1 MNIKS
6 RTKIAFVAN
15 TAWSVFNFR
24 HGLLLRL
31 LNDGYHVSVVAPTD
45 IFVEKLKDMGC
56 DVFDLPMSAK
66 GVNPFDDIKLVTS
79 LYRYYRELKPDL
91 IIHYTIKPNIYG
103 SLAAKMAGIPSL
115 AITTGLG
122 YTFVNNNLIAKIAR
136 QLYKIAF
143 RYPKEVWF
151 LNEDDRQAFLEYS
164 LVSGSKAK
172 LLHGEGVNVSH
183 FSPISVSSN
192 NNRITFLIIARM
204 LWDKGIGEYIEAARV
219 IKSKYPKTH
228 FQLLGACDVP
238 NPSLIS
244 REQIS
249 VWESEGIVE
258 YLGTTDDVRTVIA
271 NVDCVVLPSY
281 REGIPRTML
290 EAAAMAKPLIVSDA
304 PGCKDVVIHGKTG
317 FLCKVK
323 NSDSLAAAM
332 ELIVNQST
340 QERVDMGMA
349 GRNLV
354 LHKFD
359 ERVVIEKYIEMLSK
373 YNFSADG
380 IPIKKS
386 SDSRIDSIFS

>member
-1 MNIKS
+1 MNIC
-6 RTKIAFVAN
+6 FVAN
-15 TAWSVFNFR
+15 TAWSMFNFR
-24 HGLLLRL
+24 RGLLLHL
-31 LNDGYHVSVVAPTD
+31 INCGYQLTIIAPNDDYTKKLED
-45 IFVEKLKDMGC
+45 IGC
-56 DVFDLPMSAK
+56 IVHDLPMSAK
-66 GVNPFDDIKLVTS
+66 GVNPFDDIKLVTL
-79 LYRYYRELKPDL
+79 LYRYYRKLNPDF

-122 YTFVNNNLIAKIAR
+122 YTFVNDNFIAKIAR
-136 QLYKIAF
+136 QLYKMAF

-151 LNEDDRQAFLEYS
+151 LNEDDRQAFLAYS
-164 LVSGSKAK
+164 LVSENKAK

-183 FSPISVSSN
+183 FSPISSSMGN
-192 NNRITFLIIARM
+192 NSTTFLLIARM

-249 VWESEGIVE
+249 IWESEGIVE

-304 PGCKDVVIHGKTG
+304 PGCKDVVINGKTG

-323 NSDSLAAAM
+323 NRDSLAAAM
-332 ELIVNQST
+332 ELIINQST
-340 QERVDMGMA
+340 QERVDMGVA

-359 ERVVIEKYIEMLSK
+359 EQVVIKKYIDMLSR
-373 YNFSADG
+373 YNLSVSG
-380 IPIKKS
+380 VTIKRKV
-386 SDSRIDSIFS
+386 DSRIDNILS

>member
-1 MNIKS
+1 MKQKNRKL
-6 RTKIAFVAN
+6 TLVAN
-15 TAWSVFNFR
+15 TAWSMFNFR
-24 HGLLLRL
+24 RGLLSRL
-31 LNDGYHVSVVAPTD
+31 IGDGYQLIIIAPHD
-45 IFVEKLKDMGC
+45 DYSDKLRAMGC
-56 DVFDLPMSAK
+56 AVVDLPIEAK
-66 GVNPFDDIKLVTS
+66 GTNPLQDLKLIHT
-79 LYRYYRELKPDL
+79 LYRLYQQITPDF

-103 SLAAKMAGIPSL
+103 SLAAKIAGIPSL

-122 YTFVNNNLIAKIAR
+122 YTFVNDNFIAKIAR
-136 QLYKIAF
+136 QLYKMAF

-151 LNEDDRQAFLEYS
+151 LNEDDRQAFLAYS
-164 LVSGSKAK
+164 LVSENKAK

-183 FSPISVSSN
+183 FSPISSSSGN
-192 NNRITFLIIARM
+192 NPTTFLLIARM

-219 IKSKYPKTH
+219 IKSKYPRTH

-244 REQIS
+244 REQIGI
-249 VWESEGIVE
+249 WESEGIVE

-304 PGCKDVVIHGKTG
+304 PGCKDVVINGKTG

-323 NSDSLAAAM
+323 NRDSLAAAM
-332 ELIVNQST
+332 ELIINQST
-340 QERVDMGMA
+340 QERVDMGVA

-354 LHKFD
+354 LQKFD
-359 ERVVIEKYIEMLSK
+359 ERVVIKKYIDMLSR
-373 YNFSADG
+373 YNLGVSG
-380 IPIKKS
+380 VTIKRKV
-386 SDSRIDSIFS
+386 DSRIDSILS

>member
-1 MNIKS
+1 MNIC
-6 RTKIAFVAN
+6 FVAN
-15 TAWSVFNFR
+15 TAWSMFNFR
-24 HGLLLRL
+24 RGLLLHL
-31 LNDGYHVSVVAPTD
+31 INCGYQLTIIAPNDDYTKKLED
-45 IFVEKLKDMGC
+45 IGC
-56 DVFDLPMSAK
+56 IVHDLPMSAK
-66 GVNPFDDIKLVTS
+66 GVNPFDDIKLVTL
-79 LYRYYRELKPDL
+79 LYRYYRKLNPDF

-122 YTFVNNNLIAKIAR
+122 YTFVNDNFIAKIAR
-136 QLYKIAF
+136 QLYKMAF

-151 LNEDDRQAFLEYS
+151 LNEDDRQSFLAYS
-164 LVSGSKAK
+164 LVSENKAK

-183 FSPISVSSN
+183 FSPISSSMGN
-192 NNRITFLIIARM
+192 NSTTFLLIARM

-249 VWESEGIVE
+249 IWESEGIVE

-304 PGCKDVVIHGKTG
+304 PGCKDVVINGKTG

-323 NSDSLAAAM
+323 NRDSLAAAM
-332 ELIVNQST
+332 ELIINQST
-340 QERVDMGMA
+340 QERVDMGVA

-359 ERVVIEKYIEMLSK
+359 EQVVIKKYIDMLSR
-373 YNFSADG
+373 YNLSVSG
-380 IPIKKS
+380 VTIKRKV
-386 SDSRIDSIFS
+386 DSRIDNILS

>member
-1 MNIKS
+1 MNNK
-6 RTKIAFVAN
+6 KLAFVAN
-15 TAWSVFNFR
+15 TAWSMFNFR
-24 HGLLLRL
+24 HGLLKRL
-31 LNDGYHVSVVAPTD
+31 LSDGYHISVVTPND
-45 IFVEKLKDMGC
+45 KFSGKLKDMGC
-56 DVFDLPMSAK
+56 DVIDLPMSAK
-66 GVNPFDDIKLVTS
+66 GVNPFDDIKLVTL
-79 LYRYYRELKPDL
+79 LYRYYRKLNPDF

-103 SLAAKMAGIPSL
+103 SLAAKMAAIPSL

-122 YTFVNNNLIAKIAR
+122 YTFVNDNFIAKIAR
-136 QLYKIAF
+136 QLYKMAF

-192 NNRITFLIIARM
+192 NNRLTFLLIARM

-323 NSDSLAAAM
+323 NRDSLAAAM
-332 ELIVNQST
+332 ELIINQST

-359 ERVVIEKYIEMLSK
+359 ERVVIEKYIDMLSK
-373 YNFSADG
+373 YNFSSDG
-380 IPIKKS
+380 IPINEKS
-386 SDSRIDSIFS
+386 DRRIDSIFS

>member
-1 MNIKS
+1 MNKNHIV
-6 RTKIAFVAN
+6 IVAN

-24 HGLLLRL
+24 HGLLNRL
-31 LNDGYHVSVVAPTD
+31 LSDGYHISVVAPND
-45 IFVEKLKDMGC
+45 KFSGKLKDMGC
-56 DVFDLPMSAK
+56 DVIDLPMSAK
-66 GVNPFDDIKLVTS
+66 GVNPFDDIKLVTL
-79 LYRYYRELKPDL
+79 LYRYYRKLNPDF

-103 SLAAKMAGIPSL
+103 SLAAKIAGIPSL

-122 YTFVNNNLIAKIAR
+122 YTFVNDNFIAKIAR
-136 QLYKIAF
+136 QLYKMAF

-151 LNEDDRQAFLEYS
+151 LNEDDRQAFLAYS
-164 LVSGSKAK
+164 LVNENKAK

-183 FSPISVSSN
+183 FSPIPSSSGN
-192 NNRITFLIIARM
+192 NPTTFLLIARM

-228 FQLLGACDVP
+228 FQLLGSCDVP

-244 REQIS
+244 REQIGI
-249 VWESEGIVE
+249 WESEGIVE

-304 PGCKDVVIHGKTG
+304 PGCKDVVINGKTG

-323 NSDSLAAAM
+323 NRDSLAAAM
-332 ELIVNQST
+332 ELIINQST
-340 QERVDMGMA
+340 QERADMGVA

-354 LHKFD
+354 LQKFD
-359 ERVVIEKYIEMLSK
+359 ERVVIKKYIDMLSR
-373 YNFSADG
+373 YNLSVSG
-380 IPIKKS
+380 VTIKRKV
-386 SDSRIDSIFS
+386 DSRIDSILS

>member
-1 MNIKS
+1 M
-6 RTKIAFVAN
+6 KICFVAN
-15 TAWSVFNFR
+15 TAWSMFNFR
-24 HGLLLRL
+24 RGLLLHLISCGYQLTIIAPNDDYTKRL
-31 LNDGYHVSVVAPTD
+31 ED
-45 IFVEKLKDMGC
+45 IGC
-56 DVFDLPMSAK
+56 IVHDLPMSAK
-66 GVNPFDDIKLVTS
+66 GVNPFEDINLARL
-79 LYRYYRELKPDL
+79 LYRYYRGLKPDF

-103 SLAAKMAGIPSL
+103 SLAARMASIPSL

-122 YTFVNNNLIAKIAR
+122 YTFVNDNFIAKIAR
-136 QLYKIAF
+136 QLYKMAF

-151 LNEDDRQAFLEYS
+151 LNEDDRQAFLAYS
-164 LVSGSKAK
+164 LVSENKAK
-172 LLHGEGVNVSH
+172 LLHGEGVDVSH
-183 FSPISVSSN
+183 FSPISASSN
-192 NNRITFLIIARM
+192 NNPTTFLLIARM

-249 VWESEGIVE
+249 IWESEGIVE

-304 PGCKDVVIHGKTG
+304 PGCKDVVINGKTG

-323 NSDSLAAAM
+323 NRDSLAAAM
-332 ELIVNQST
+332 ELIINQST
-340 QERVDMGMA
+340 QERVDMGVA
-349 GRNLV
+349 GRNLA
-354 LHKFD
+354 LQKFD
-359 ERVVIEKYIEMLSK
+359 EQVVIKKYIDMLSR
-373 YNFSADG
+373 YNLSVSG
-380 IPIKKS
+380 VTIKRKV
-386 SDSRIDSIFS
+386 DSRIDSILS

>member
-1 MNIKS
+1 MNNK
-6 RTKIAFVAN
+6 KIALVAN
-15 TAWSVFNFR
+15 TAWSMFNFR
-24 HGLLLRL
+24 YGLLSRL
-31 LNDGYHVSVVAPTD
+31 IYDGYQLTIIAPRD
-45 IFVEKLKDMGC
+45 EFSDKLQKMGC
-56 DVFDLPMSAK
+56 AVVDLPMEAK
-66 GVNPFDDIKLVTS
+66 GTNPLQELKLIYT
-79 LYRYYRELKPDL
+79 LYRIYQQITPDF
-91 IIHYTIKPNIYG
+91 IIHYTIKPNVYG
-103 SLAAKMAGIPSL
+103 SFAAKIAGIPSL

-122 YTFVNNNLIAKIAR
+122 YTFVNDNFIAKIAR
-136 QLYKIAF
+136 QLYKMAF

-151 LNEDDRQAFLEYS
+151 LNEDDRQAFLAYS
-164 LVSGSKAK
+164 LVSENKAK
-172 LLHGEGVNVSH
+172 LLHGEGVNLSH
-183 FSPISVSSN
+183 FSPMSSSFGHN
-192 NNRITFLIIARM
+192 PTTFLLIARM

-249 VWESEGIVE
+249 IWESEGIVE

-304 PGCKDVVIHGKTG
+304 PGCKDVVINGKTG

-323 NSDSLAAAM
+323 NRDSLAAAM
-332 ELIVNQST
+332 ELIINQST

-359 ERVVIEKYIEMLSK
+359 ERIVIKKYIDMLSK
-373 YNFSADG
+373 YNLRPA
-380 IPIKKS
+380 KYL
-386 SDSRIDSIFS
+386 

>member
-1 MNIKS
+1 MNK
-6 RTKIAFVAN
+6 KKLAFVAN
-15 TAWSVFNFR
+15 TAWSMFNFR
-24 HGLLLRL
+24 HGLLSRL
-31 LNDGYHVSVVAPTD
+31 IYDGYQLTIIAPRD
-45 IFVEKLKDMGC
+45 EFSDKLQKMGC
-56 DVFDLPMSAK
+56 AVVDLPMEAK
-66 GVNPFDDIKLVTS
+66 GTNPLQELKLIYT
-79 LYRYYRELKPDL
+79 LYRIYQQITPDF
-91 IIHYTIKPNIYG
+91 IIHYTIKPNVYG
-103 SLAAKMAGIPSL
+103 SFAAKIAGIPSL

-122 YTFVNNNLIAKIAR
+122 YTFVNDNFIAKIAR
-136 QLYKIAF
+136 QLYKMAF

-164 LVSGSKAK
+164 LVRENIAK

-183 FSPISVSSN
+183 FSPIPSASDN
-192 NNRITFLIIARM
+192 NSTTFLLVARM

-228 FQLLGACDVP
+228 FQLLGACDVL

-249 VWESEGIVE
+249 IWESEGIVE

-304 PGCKDVVIHGKTG
+304 PGCKDVVINGKTG

-323 NSDSLAAAM
+323 NRDSLAAAM
-332 ELIVNQST
+332 ELIINQST
-340 QERVDMGMA
+340 QERVDMGVA

-354 LHKFD
+354 LQKFD
-359 ERVVIEKYIEMLSK
+359 EQVVIKKYIDMLSR
-373 YNFSADG
+373 YNLGVSG
-380 IPIKKS
+380 VTIKRKV
-386 SDSRIDSIFS
+386 DSRIDSILS

>member
-1 MNIKS
+1 MNK
-6 RTKIAFVAN
+6 KKLAFVAN
-15 TAWSVFNFR
+15 TAWSMFNFR
-24 HGLLLRL
+24 HGLLSRL
-31 LNDGYHVSVVAPTD
+31 IYDGYQLTIIAPRD
-45 IFVEKLKDMGC
+45 EFSDKLQKMGC
-56 DVFDLPMSAK
+56 AVVDLPMEAK
-66 GVNPFDDIKLVTS
+66 GTNPLQELKLIYT
-79 LYRYYRELKPDL
+79 LYRIYQQITPDF
-91 IIHYTIKPNIYG
+91 IIHYTIKPNVYG
-103 SLAAKMAGIPSL
+103 SFAAKIAGIPSL

-122 YTFVNNNLIAKIAR
+122 YTFVNDNFIAKIAR
-136 QLYKIAF
+136 QLYKMAF

-151 LNEDDRQAFLEYS
+151 LNEDDRQAFLAYS
-164 LVSGSKAK
+164 LVRENKAK

-183 FSPISVSSN
+183 FSPIPSASDN
-192 NNRITFLIIARM
+192 NSTTFLLVARM

-249 VWESEGIVE
+249 IWESEGIVE

-304 PGCKDVVIHGKTG
+304 PGCKDVVINGKTG

-323 NSDSLAAAM
+323 NRDSLAAAM
-332 ELIVNQST
+332 ELIINQST
-340 QERVDMGMA
+340 QERVDMGVA

-354 LHKFD
+354 LQKFD
-359 ERVVIEKYIEMLSK
+359 EQVVIKKYIDMLSR
-373 YNFSADG
+373 YNLSVSG
-380 IPIKKS
+380 VTIKRKV
-386 SDSRIDSIFS
+386 DSRIDSILS

>member
-1 MNIKS
+1 MNK
-6 RTKIAFVAN
+6 KKLVFVAN
-15 TAWSVFNFR
+15 TAWSMFNFR
-24 HGLLLRL
+24 HGLLSRL
-31 LNDGYHVSVVAPTD
+31 IYDGYQLTIIAPRD
-45 IFVEKLKDMGC
+45 EFSDKLHKMGC
-56 DVFDLPMSAK
+56 AVVDLPMEAK
-66 GVNPFDDIKLVTS
+66 GTNPLQELRLIYT
-79 LYRYYRELKPDL
+79 LYRIYQQITPDF
-91 IIHYTIKPNIYG
+91 IIHYTIKPNVYG

-122 YTFVNNNLIAKIAR
+122 YTFVNDNFIAKIAR
-136 QLYKIAF
+136 QLYKMAF

-151 LNEDDRQAFLEYS
+151 LNEDDRQAFLAYS
-164 LVSGSKAK
+164 LVSENKAK

-183 FSPISVSSN
+183 FSPISSSSAN
-192 NNRITFLIIARM
+192 NPTTFLLIARM

-249 VWESEGIVE
+249 TWESEGTVE

-304 PGCKDVVIHGKTG
+304 PGCKDVVMNGKTG

-323 NSDSLAAAM
+323 NRDSLAAAM
-332 ELIVNQST
+332 ELIINQST
-340 QERVDMGMA
+340 QERVDMGGA

-359 ERVVIEKYIEMLSK
+359 ERVVIEKYIDMLSR
-373 YNFSADG
+373 YNLSISG
-380 IPIKKS
+380 VTIKRKV
-386 SDSRIDSIFS
+386 DSRIDSILS

>member
-1 MNIKS
+1 MNK
-6 RTKIAFVAN
+6 KKLAFVAN
-15 TAWSVFNFR
+15 TAWSMFNFR
-24 HGLLLRL
+24 HGLLSRL
-31 LNDGYHVSVVAPTD
+31 ICDGYQLTIIAPRD
-45 IFVEKLKDMGC
+45 EFSDKLQKMGC
-56 DVFDLPMSAK
+56 AVVDLPMEAK
-66 GVNPFDDIKLVTS
+66 GTNPLQELKLIYT
-79 LYRYYRELKPDL
+79 LYRIYQQITPDF
-91 IIHYTIKPNIYG
+91 IIHYTIKPNVYG

-122 YTFVNNNLIAKIAR
+122 YTFVNDNFIAKIAR
-136 QLYKIAF
+136 QLYKMAF

-151 LNEDDRQAFLEYS
+151 LNEDDRQAFLAYS
-164 LVSGSKAK
+164 LVSENKAK

-183 FSPISVSSN
+183 FSPISSSFGN
-192 NNRITFLIIARM
+192 NPTTFLLIARM

-244 REQIS
+244 REQIII
-249 VWESEGIVE
+249 WESEGIVE

-304 PGCKDVVIHGKTG
+304 PGCKDVVINGKTG

-323 NSDSLAAAM
+323 NRDSLAAAM
-332 ELIVNQST
+332 ELIINQST
-340 QERVDMGMA
+340 QERVDMGGA

-359 ERVVIEKYIEMLSK
+359 ERVVIKKYIDMLSR
-373 YNFSADG
+373 YNLSISG
-380 IPIKKS
+380 VTIKRKV
-386 SDSRIDSIFS
+386 DSRIDSILS

>member
-1 MNIKS
+1 MNK
-6 RTKIAFVAN
+6 KKLAFVAN
-15 TAWSVFNFR
+15 TAWSMFNFR
-24 HGLLLRL
+24 HGLLSRL
-31 LNDGYHVSVVAPTD
+31 IYDGYQLTIIAPRD
-45 IFVEKLKDMGC
+45 EFSDKLHKMGC
-56 DVFDLPMSAK
+56 TVVDLPMEAK
-66 GVNPFDDIKLVTS
+66 GTNPLQELKLIYT
-79 LYRYYRELKPDL
+79 LYRIYQQITPDF
-91 IIHYTIKPNIYG
+91 IIHYTIKPNVYG

-122 YTFVNNNLIAKIAR
+122 YTFVNDNFIAKIAR
-136 QLYKIAF
+136 QLYKMAF

-151 LNEDDRQAFLEYS
+151 LNEDDRQAFLAYS
-164 LVSGSKAK
+164 LVSENKAK

-183 FSPISVSSN
+183 FSPISSSSAN
-192 NNRITFLIIARM
+192 NPTTFLLIARM

-249 VWESEGIVE
+249 IWESEGTVE

-304 PGCKDVVIHGKTG
+304 PGCKDVVMNGKTG

-323 NSDSLAAAM
+323 NRDSLAAAM
-332 ELIVNQST
+332 ELIINQST
-340 QERVDMGMA
+340 QERVDMGGA

-359 ERVVIEKYIEMLSK
+359 ERVVIEKYIDMLSR
-373 YNFSADG
+373 YNLSISG
-380 IPIKKS
+380 VTIKRKV
-386 SDSRIDSIFS
+386 DSRIDSILS

>member
-1 MNIKS
+1 MKQKNRKL
-6 RTKIAFVAN
+6 TLVAN
-15 TAWSVFNFR
+15 TAWSMFNFR
-24 HGLLLRL
+24 RGLLSRL
-31 LNDGYHVSVVAPTD
+31 IDDGYQLIIIAPHD
-45 IFVEKLKDMGC
+45 DYSDKLRAMGC
-56 DVFDLPMSAK
+56 VVVDLPIEAK
-66 GVNPFDDIKLVTS
+66 GTNPLQDLKLIHT
-79 LYRYYRELKPDL
+79 LYRLYQQITPDF

-103 SLAAKMAGIPSL
+103 SLAAKIAGIPSL

-122 YTFVNNNLIAKIAR
+122 YTFVNDNFIAKIAR
-136 QLYKIAF
+136 QLYKMAF

-151 LNEDDRQAFLEYS
+151 LNEDDRQVFLAYS
-164 LVSGSKAK
+164 LVSENKAK

-183 FSPISVSSN
+183 FSPIPSSSGN
-192 NNRITFLIIARM
+192 NPTTFLLIARM

-219 IKSKYPKTH
+219 IKGKYPKTH

-249 VWESEGIVE
+249 IWESEGIVE
-258 YLGTTDDVRTVIA
+258 YLGITDDVRTVIA

-304 PGCKDVVIHGKTG
+304 PGCKDVVINGKTG

-323 NSDSLAAAM
+323 NRDSLAAAM
-332 ELIVNQST
+332 ELIINQST
-340 QERVDMGMA
+340 QERVDIGVA

-354 LHKFD
+354 LQKFD
-359 ERVVIEKYIEMLSK
+359 EQVVIKKYIDMLSR
-373 YNFSADG
+373 YNLSVSG
-380 IPIKKS
+380 VTIKRKV
-386 SDSRIDSIFS
+386 DSRIDSILS